1 MKIVRRSLLGP
12 VERRESSALVAR
24 NRSYMVHNRSW
35 RVLDKR
41 NGDVV
46 LDSGIAKKLAI
57 ASGTEL
63 PTAELK
69 NGQLFMKKEGNKNK
83 LLYYQEV

>member
-12 VERRESSALVAR
+12 VSRRTDCGLVAR
-24 NRSYMVHNRSW
+24 NRSYMVRNRSW

-41 NGDVV
+41 NGEVV
-46 LDSGIAKKLAI
+46 LDNGVAKKLAI
-57 ASGTEL
+57 VSGTEP
-63 PTAELK
+63 PTKEVK
-69 NGQLFMKKEGNKNK
+69 NGQLFMKKEGTQNK